1 MMMMTVVLTFVCL
14 YGYDAEH
21 GGGMRMMMM
30 MMMRR
35 IIMSNL
41 TLALESELF

>member
-30 MMMRR
+30 RR

>member
-30 MMMRR
+30 MMRR